1 MNGWLQ
7 NLLYTAQRSD
17 FSSPGEVNALLVQW
31 GAVLGA
37 SLAAAVWDL
46 RCRRI
51 PNLITLPVL
60 FLGVAFNAWAGGFSG
75 AVLSLGGAAVATLPF
90 VVLYLYAGGGAGDAK
105 LMAAVGA
112 WLCLAQSVIVLM
124 AVVLMGA
131 ILGLAQAA
139 WQRQFV
145 AVTARITDIVRTWF
159 GMLSIGHR
167 PVMAPVGGA
176 QSLQMPYGVSIF
188 TGVAL
193 AAIGALL
200 WNV

>member
-1 MNGWLQ
+1 MYGWLQ
-7 NLLYTAQRSD
+7 NIIDTAQASD
-17 FSSPGEVNALLVQW
+17 LSSPGEANALLVQW

-37 SLAAAVWDL
+37 SLTAAVWDL

-51 PNLITLPVL
+51 PNWLTLPL
-60 FLGVAFNAWAGGFSG
+60 FALGLGFNAWADGFSG
-75 AVLSLGGAAVATLPF
+75 AALSLGGAAIATLPF
-90 VVLYLYAGGGAGDAK
+90 VMLYLYAGGGAGDAK

-112 WLCLAQSVIVLM
+112 WLCLAQSLVVLL
-124 AVVLMGA
+124 AVVVMGA

-139 WQRQFV
+139 WQKQF
-145 AVTARITDIVRTWF
+145 AKVTARVMDVTRASL
-159 GMLSIGHR
+159 GMLQLGQR
-167 PVMAPVGGA
+167 PMFAPAGDV

-193 AAIGALL
+193 AALGALF

>member
-7 NLLYTAQRSD
+7 NLIDTAQRSEL
-17 FSSPGEVNALLVQW
+17 SSPGEFNALLVQW

-51 PNLITLPVL
+51 PNWLTLPLLV
-60 FLGVAFNAWAGGFSG
+60 GGIAFNTWAQGFSG
-75 AVLSLGGAAVATLPF
+75 AALSLGGAAVATLPF
-90 VVLYLYAGGGAGDAK
+90 VLLYLYAGGGAGDAK

-112 WLCLAQSVIVLM
+112 WLCLAQSLVVLL
-124 AVVLMGA
+124 AVVIMGA

-139 WQRQFV
+139 WQRQFA
-145 AVTARITDIVRTWF
+145 AVTARVMDLGQTWF
-159 GMLSIGHR
+159 GMLSVGRRPTLSPIGD
-167 PVMAPVGGA
+167 A

-193 AAIGALL
+193 AAIGSLL

>member
-7 NLLYTAQRSD
+7 NLIDTAEL
-17 FSSPGEVNALLVQW
+17 SSPGEFNTLLVQW

-51 PNLITLPVL
+51 PNLLTLP
-60 FLGVAFNAWAGGFSG
+60 FLVGGLAFNIWAQGFSG
-75 AVLSLGGAAVATLPF
+75 AALSLGGAAVATLPF
-90 VVLYLYAGGGAGDAK
+90 VLLYLYAGGGAGDAK

-112 WLCLAQSVIVLM
+112 WLCLAQSVVVLL
-124 AVVLMGA
+124 AVVVMGA

-139 WQRQFV
+139 WQRQF
-145 AVTARITDIVRTWF
+145 ATVTARVGNIARSSF
-159 GMLSIGHR
+159 GMLSMGQRPMLSPIGD
-167 PVMAPVGGA
+167 A

-193 AAIGALL
+193 AAIGSLL

>member
-1 MNGWLQ
+1 MNGWLHQ
-7 NLLYTAQRSD
+7 ILDTAQRSD
-17 FSSPGEVNALLVQW
+17 LSSPGEVNTLLVQW

-51 PNLITLPVL
+51 PNLLTLPLLVGGL
-60 FLGVAFNAWAGGFSG
+60 VFNCWTGGFSG
-75 AVLSLGGAAVATLPF
+75 AALSLGGAAIATLPF
-90 VVLYLYAGGGAGDAK
+90 VLLYLYAGGGAGDAK

-112 WLCLAQSVIVLM
+112 WLCLAQSLFVLL
-124 AVVLMGA
+124 AVVAMGA

-139 WQRQFV
+139 WQRQFG
-145 AVTARITDIVRTWF
+145 AVTARLIDIARTCF

-167 PVMAPVGGA
+167 PRLAPVGDA

-193 AAIGALL
+193 AAIGSLL

>member
-1 MNGWLQ
+1 MNGWL
-7 NLLYTAQRSD
+7 NDLLNTAQRSD
-17 FSSPGEVNALLVQW
+17 LSSPGEFNALLVQW

-51 PNLITLPVL
+51 PNLLTLPV
-60 FLGVAFNAWAGGFSG
+60 FVLGLAFNTWVNGFSG
-75 AVLSLGGAAVATLPF
+75 AALSLGGAAVATLPF

-112 WLCLAQSVIVLM
+112 WLCLAQSVVVLI
-124 AVVLMGA
+124 AVVVMGA

-139 WQRQFV
+139 WQRQFTT
-145 AVTARITDIVRTWF
+145 VTARVADLARTGL
-159 GMLSIGHR
+159 GMLSAGHR
-167 PVMAPVGGA
+167 PMMSPVGGA